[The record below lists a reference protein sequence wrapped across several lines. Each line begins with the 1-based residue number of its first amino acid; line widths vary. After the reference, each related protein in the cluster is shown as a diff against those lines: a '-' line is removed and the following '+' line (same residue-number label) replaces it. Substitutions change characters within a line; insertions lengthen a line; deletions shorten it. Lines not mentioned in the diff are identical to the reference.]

1 MAEEPEA
8 CKFSAMVVKFLSLF
22 LVFLNIAMAI
32 SQPKILVREDFSTNH
47 RGWYTYSGNGNSIL
61 VKNGVYE
68 FDTPEGGWISFFYPA
83 LYTDKDFYAEARF
96 VQLNGND
103 NNGFGFIWGYES
115 NSQRLNN
122 FVITVNGYTKV
133 WTSDETRTDAK
144 EWKKTDGINGMGKA
158 NILRMVQQN
167 GQLTFFVNGKE
178 VSSMKALPWYGKA
191 FGFVTYTK
199 MKMTVDD
206 FVLAGHTDINLPD
219 QPLTGLVKENLGQQ
233 VNSPY
238 NEVTPNITVDGKMIL
253 FSRKNSP
260 ENLGGINDASD
271 VWYSTSPDG
280 ILWSASKNMLEPV
293 NSDKVNNITAIGQDN
308 NTLLMATG
316 NDFELFE
323 RTANG
328 WRSKG
333 TLGIY
338 YENEHRYFEA
348 TQSADGKAILFA
360 AKNAKNLF
368 YNENLD
374 EKDIFVTLK
383 NAQGKWSEPIN
394 LGQAINTRGNEASP
408 FLAADGKTLYFASNG
423 HAGYGDMDI
432 FMSRRLDNSWTR
444 WSTPV
449 NLGPEIN
456 SFGFDAY
463 YTLPASGDYAYL
475 CTNAGGFGESDIVR
489 IKLPEAIRPEPVVL
503 VAGKVLNAKTKKPVQ
518 AGIVFENLVTREE
531 TGEASSDPATG
542 NYRVALP
549 YGVNYGLHAKASG
562 YLSVNE
568 NLELV
573 DVRTYTELQK
583 DLYLVPIEIGE
594 AIQLNNV
601 FFEQGR
607 PLLKPE
613 SYPELDR
620 LVQILKDNPNME
632 IELSGHTDNVGNL
645 SALQTLSQER
655 VATVKNYLVK
665 GGIHPARITGKGYGP
680 LRPLVKN
687 DTEANRRMNRRVEFK
702 ITKK

>member
-1 MAEEPEA
+1 MRPDKTIAILFVA
-8 CKFSAMVVKFLSLF
+8 LHAHTAFS
-22 LVFLNIAMAI
+22 
-32 SQPKILVREDFSTNH
+32 QHKILIQEDFSSNH

-61 VKNGVYE
+61 VKDGVYA
-68 FDTPEGGWISFFYPA
+68 FDTPDGGWISYFFPA
-83 LYTDKDFYAEARF
+83 IFYDKDFSAEAKF
-96 VQLNGND
+96 TQLNGND
-103 NNGFGFIWGYES
+103 NNGFGFIWGYDAAS
-115 NSQRLNN
+115 KQLNN
-122 FVITVNGYTKV
+122 FVVSLNGYAKV
-133 WTSDETRTDAK
+133 WASDETRTDAK
-144 EWKKTDGINGMGKA
+144 DWKKTDGINGMGKP
-158 NILRMVQQN
+158 NLLRMEQRS
-167 GQLTFFVNGKE
+167 GQLTFYVNGKE
-178 VSSMKALPWYGKA
+178 VFRMKALPWYGKG

-199 MKMTVDD
+199 MKMAVDD
-206 FVLAGHTDINLPD
+206 FVLAGHTRINLPD
-219 QPLTGLVKENLGQQ
+219 KLTAGLVKENLGSE
-233 VNSPY
+233 VNTPY
-238 NEVTPNITVDGKMIL
+238 NEVTPNITVDGKMI
-253 FSRKNSP
+253 FFTRKNSP
-260 ENLGGINDASD
+260 DNLGGVNDASD

-280 ILWSASKNMLEPV
+280 SSWSKSKNMQQPV
-293 NSDKVNNITAIGQDN
+293 NSEKVNNITAVGQDN
-308 NTLLMATG
+308 NTVLLATG

-323 RTANG
+323 RTVGG

-333 TLGIY
+333 TLGVY

-360 AKNAKNLF
+360 AKNRKSLF
-368 YNENLD
+368 YKDNAE

-394 LGQAINTRGNEASP
+394 LGASINTNGNEASP
-408 FLAADGKTLYFASNG
+408 FLAADGKTLYFASDG
-423 HAGYGDMDI
+423 HPGYGDMDI
-432 FMSRRLDNSWTR
+432 FMSKRLDDSWTR

-475 CTNAGGFGESDIVR
+475 CTNAGGYGESDIVR
-489 IKLPEAIRPEPVVL
+489 IKLPEVIRPDPVVL
-503 VAGKVLNAKTKKPVQ
+503 VVGKVLNAKTKKPVE
-518 AGIVFENLVTREE
+518 AGIVFENLATRKE
-531 TGEASSDPATG
+531 TGEAVSNPATG
-542 NYRVALP
+542 DYRVALP
-549 YGVNYGLHAKASG
+549 YGVNYGLHAKAKG

-573 DVRTYTELQK
+573 DVRTYTEVQK

-620 LVQILKDNPNME
+620 LVQILNDNPAME
-632 IELSGHTDNVGNL
+632 IELSGHTDNVGNPN
-645 SALQTLSQER
+645 ALLTLSQQR
-655 VATVKNYLVK
+655 VTTVKNYLVK
-665 GGIHPARITGKGYGP
+665 NGIHSSRITGKGYGAAQ
-680 LRPLVKN
+680 PLVKN
-687 DTEANRRMNRRVEFK
+687 DTEEHRRMNRRVEFK

>member
-1 MAEEPEA
+1 MRPEKA
-8 CKFSAMVVKFLSLF
+8 IAIL
-22 LVFLNIAMAI
+22 LVALHAHTAFC
-32 SQPKILVREDFSTNH
+32 QQKILIQEDFSTNH

-61 VKNGVYE
+61 VNKGVYE
-68 FDTPEGGWISFFYPA
+68 FDTPEGGWISYIRPA
-83 LYTDKDFYAEARF
+83 IFQDRDFYAEAKF
-96 VQLNGND
+96 TQLNGND

-115 NSQRLNN
+115 ESKRLNN
-122 FVITVNGYTKV
+122 FVISLNGYAKV
-133 WTSDETRTDAK
+133 WASDETRSDAK
-144 EWKKTDGINGMGKA
+144 EWKKIEGINGMGKA
-158 NILRMVQQN
+158 NVLRMEQRN

-178 VSSMKALPWYGKA
+178 LLRMKALPWYGKG

-206 FVLAGHTDINLPD
+206 FVLAGHTRINLPEK
-219 QPLTGLVKENLGQQ
+219 LTTGLVKENLGQQ
-233 VNSPY
+233 VNTEY
-238 NEVTPNITVDGKMIL
+238 NEVTPNISVDGKMLL
-253 FSRKNSP
+253 FTRKNSP
-260 ENLGGINDASD
+260 DNLGGTEDASD
-271 VWYSTSPDG
+271 VWYSTSADG
-280 ILWSASKNMLEPV
+280 ITWSMSKNMGEPV
-293 NSDKVNNITAIGQDN
+293 NSAKVNNITAIGQDN
-308 NTLLMATG
+308 NTILLATG

-323 RTANG
+323 RAANS

-333 TLGIY
+333 TIGVY

-348 TQSADGKAILFA
+348 TRSADGKAILFA
-360 AKNAKNLF
+360 AKNRKSLF
-368 YNENLD
+368 YKDNKE

-394 LGQAINTRGNEASP
+394 LGASINTSGNEASP
-408 FLAADGKTLYFASNG
+408 FLAADGKTLYFASDG
-423 HAGYGDMDI
+423 HPGYGDMDI
-432 FMSRRLDNSWTR
+432 FMSKRLDDTWTR

-463 YTLPASGDYAYL
+463 YTLPASGDYAYM
-475 CTNAGGFGESDIVR
+475 CTSAGGFGESDIVR
-489 IKLPEAIRPEPVVL
+489 IKLPEMIRPDPVVL
-503 VAGKVLNAKTKKPVQ
+503 VVGKVLNAKTKKQVE
-518 AGIVFENLVTREE
+518 AAIIFENLVTRKE
-531 TGEASSDPATG
+531 TGEAISDPATG
-542 NYRVALP
+542 DYRVALP
-549 YGVNYGLHAKASG
+549 YGVNYGLHAKAKG

-620 LVQILKDNPNME
+620 LVKILKDNPTME
-632 IELSGHTDNVGNL
+632 IELSGHTDNVGNPN
-645 SALQTLSQER
+645 ALLNLSQQR
-655 VATVKNYLVK
+655 VATVKTYLVK
-665 GGIHPARITGKGYGP
+665 NGIHGSRITGKGYGASQ
-680 LRPLVKN
+680 PLVKN
-687 DTEANRRMNRRVEFK
+687 DTEEHRRMNRRVEFT